1 MHLTVCRAIIAR
13 GGVDMRAV
21 TMLRL
26 IVTFATVIAAGGCDD
41 LRTTTEPLPIGA
53 KLIVAPLSD
62 TLFVADSVQPGD
74 SVRFFTSVLTYAGDT
89 VDFAGAQWETSD
101 SLVAT
106 VDSTG
111 LVTARGFGE
120 AVITAA
126 AGERASARIV
136 IAPATAS
143 LLLLPVLD
151 TLVLGDSV
159 QMSAQAYD
167 AGGAPVAGVRYDFVS
182 SADAVA
188 TVDSMGL
195 VRAVAPGD
203 ARITVSAAG
212 RQAFSDI
219 AVIDTVVPPPPVPPI
234 IP

>member
-1 MHLTVCRAIIAR
+1 
-13 GGVDMRAV
+13 MRAV

-26 IVTFATVIAAGGCDD
+26 AMTMSIALAASGCDE
-41 LRTTTEPLPIGA
+41 LRTATEPLPIGA
-53 KLIVAPLSD
+53 KLLVAPLSD

-74 SVRFFTSVLTYAGDT
+74 SVRFTTRVLTYAGDT
-89 VDFAGAQWETSD
+89 VDFTGARWESSD
-101 SLVAT
+101 SLIAT

-120 AVITAA
+120 AVITAN
-126 AGERASARIV
+126 AGEKASARIV

-143 LLLLPVLD
+143 LLLLPASD
-151 TLVLGDSV
+151 TLVLGDSL
-159 QMSAQAYD
+159 QLSAQAYD
-167 AGGAPVAGVRYDFVS
+167 AGGAPVAGVRFDFVS
-182 SADAVA
+182 SADLVA

-219 AVIDTVVPPPPVPPI
+219 TVIDSIVPPPPVPPI

>member
-1 MHLTVCRAIIAR
+1 
-13 GGVDMRAV
+13 MRAV
-21 TMLRL
+21 TTFRL
-26 IVTFATVIAAGGCDD
+26 AMTTSAVLAASGCDE
-41 LRTTTEPLPIGA
+41 LRTATEPLPIGA
-53 KLIVAPLSD
+53 TLHVAPLSD

-74 SVRFFTSVLTYAGDT
+74 SVRFFTSVVTYAGDT
-89 VDFAGAQWETSD
+89 VDFTGARWES
-101 SLVAT
+101 SNVLVAT

-120 AVITAA
+120 AVITAH
-126 AGERASARIV
+126 AGERASARVV

-143 LLLLPVLD
+143 LFLLPVQD

-159 QMSAQAYD
+159 QLSAQAYD

-182 SADAVA
+182 SADSVA

-219 AVIDTVVPPPPVPPI
+219 AVIDSIVPPPPVPPI